1 MIYLLNDLGAFIW
14 VLVIVKA
21 SLEFRYTLQ
30 EYNAD
35 LYINNSI
42 VKTHQNLSGLI
53 FIIATAISLLMSQMH
68 YRDLLQDLYGS
79 GMWVTALLLRVMLL
93 YQVELYRRTRVQLY
107 TMIDLISLFK
117 INLKKRNEQ
126 SVRVV

>member
-1 MIYLLNDLGAFIW
+1 MIYLLNDLGALIW

-35 LYINNSI
+35 LYINDSI

-68 YRDLLQDLYGS
+68 YQESLQDLYGS
-79 GMWVTALLLRVMLL
+79 GMWVTALLLRVMFL

-126 SVRVV
+126 SIRVD